1 MIMLIVIGA
10 VAVFYWYEFE
20 KQEEKIFKLEREI
33 YELKHA
39 KDRTML
45 MMIADLVNEYKKGE
59 NPYTILASISNVI
72 KKEELDTD
80 QSN

>member
-1 MIMLIVIGA
+1 MVMLIVIGA

-20 KQEEKIFKLEREI
+20 KQEEKICKLESEL

-39 KDRTML
+39 KNRTML
-45 MMIADLVNEYKKGE
+45 IMIADLIDEYKKGE

-72 KKEELDTD
+72 KKEELDSDETH
-80 QSN
+80 